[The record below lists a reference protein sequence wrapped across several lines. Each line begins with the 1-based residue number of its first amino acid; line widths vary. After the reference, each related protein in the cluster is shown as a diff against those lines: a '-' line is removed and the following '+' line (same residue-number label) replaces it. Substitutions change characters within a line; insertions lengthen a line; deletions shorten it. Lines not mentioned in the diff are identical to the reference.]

1 MNVKEKIRTLKI
13 FRVIVQIIFF
23 IFMPSLFSQAFAG
36 VKEAVALIGKGENI
50 ILSDFVIKLLILCTA
65 TIVFGRIFCGF
76 VCSFGAVG
84 DWFYMLSEFIQ
95 KKTGRKLPVIPSKWQ
110 VYLQKL
116 KYIVLIC
123 VIGFCFLGKG
133 EYVTKYSPWTVFSLV
148 TSRNFKLGAYIIGV
162 VLLLLIVLGMMLKE
176 RFFCQF
182 LCPLGAVFSLLPKL
196 PIFHVKKKGQQCF
209 ERCSACTNRCPVH
222 LKHDEADIRDGECIS
237 CGRCFVVCPHR
248 IKKNK

>member
-1 MNVKEKIRTLKI
+1 
-13 FRVIVQIIFF
+13 
-23 IFMPSLFSQAFAG
+23 
-36 VKEAVALIGKGENI
+36 
-50 ILSDFVIKLLILCTA
+50 
-65 TIVFGRIFCGF
+65 
-76 VCSFGAVG
+76 
-84 DWFYMLSEFIQ
+84 MLSEFIH
-95 KKTGRKLPVIPSKWQ
+95 KKTGRKLPVKPSKWQ
-110 VYLQKL
+110 IHFQKL
-116 KYIVLIC
+116 KDIVLVF
-123 VIGFCFLGKG
+123 VIGLCFLGKG